1 MTQRTIYFDES
12 GFTGYNLLD
21 PDQPVF
27 AVASADIEDA
37 RAEEI
42 LRSSFPHN
50 RADEHHF
57 TRIWRSRRQ
66 RNGLRAFC
74 NNLHEVAD
82 ACFAEEARGA
92 GWGEATPVDRRRSG
106 WVTSLNVSELS
117 RELQTKPDAGPRGA
131 PSMGSW
137 TA

>member
-1 MTQRTIYFDES
+1 MSAMRARAI
-12 GFTGYNLLD
+12 G
-21 PDQPVF
+21 
-27 AVASADIEDA
+27 AVAASLSRQGDP
-37 RAEEI
+37 
-42 LRSSFPHN
+42 LCRSSF
-50 RADEHHF
+50 ADPCWSVGDLEPPLDLYEGPDA
-57 TRIWRSRRQ
+57 RR
-66 RNGLRAFC
+66 RE
-74 NNLHEVAD
+74 LHEVAD